1 MPEHPDCL
9 RVPDQLKEVQMDKK
23 KPESAAMRAKSAVED
38 AFGLPPGDKTAHG
51 RGKPARDPNVPH
63 GSLTAADAED
73 APAPKGTGSK
83 AK

>member
-38 AFGLPPGDKTAHG
+38 AFGLPPLTRPPTAG
-51 RGKPARDPNVPH
+51 ANRQGIQTCRMEASQRPMATSR
-63 GSLTAADAED
+63 
-73 APAPKGTGSK
+73 
-83 AK
+83 